1 MLRAIATWP
10 RLQLLSGMATPQE
23 VIYKLADAA
32 RDAWVW
38 VRQPADDPVVRARTA
53 FDRIEA
59 SGEIPG
65 FQWPASDVRVAIKDR
80 QAMTDVLRILG
91 ENKDA
96 LIYVLIAN
104 VALERLQ
111 SGQHHVARG
120 RLSPKGRQIRSA
132 YKHAAARLIQFGVYD
147 QATYAEDCALL
158 RRESRKSGR
167 VGPDQRDDAAASVWA
182 GMRDFERLSI
192 RDQFNRVGWHP

>member
-1 MLRAIATWP
+1 
-10 RLQLLSGMATPQE
+10 MATPRE

-38 VRQPADDPVVRARTA
+38 VRRPADNPVVRARSA
-53 FDRIEA
+53 FDRITA

-65 FQWPASDVRVAIKDR
+65 FQWLASDVRVAIKDR
-80 QAMTDVLRILG
+80 QAMTNALRILG
-91 ENKDA
+91 ENADA
-96 LIYVLIAN
+96 LIYALIAN

-120 RLSPKGRQIRSA
+120 RLSPKGRQIHSA

-147 QATYAEDCALL
+147 PATYAEDCALL
-158 RRESRKSGR
+158 RQEIKEIG
-167 VGPDQRDDAAASVWA
+167 
-182 GMRDFERLSI
+182 
-192 RDQFNRVGWHP
+192 